1 MNNPKPSTPTTHS
14 NSDISRDSPATTPST
29 HKDEGMEIP
38 TESASV
44 LDVRILPV
52 AQRYPYM
59 FSQPHFELL
68 ISKRWVSAFTR
79 ACEGIDSLLGEDT
92 RGFHWRLLM
101 EDEGIPYWN
110 WKLDD
115 EFNHCLVLDRTLTE
129 TKVRIVNPPRDPHN
143 DLRHAIQRVVNR
155 GRIEAR
161 RAGESVQREGD
172 AS

>member
-1 MNNPKPSTPTTHS
+1 MNS
-14 NSDISRDSPATTPST
+14 NSNSNSESNHETPKAT
-29 HKDEGMEIP
+29 DQQLQGMAIP
-38 TESASV
+38 LESADL

-59 FSQPHFELL
+59 FSQLHFELL

-79 ACEGIDSLLGEDT
+79 TCEGIDSLMGEDT

-101 EDEGIPYWN
+101 EDGGIPYWN

-143 DLRHAIQRVVNR
+143 VLRHAIQRVVNQ

-161 RAGESVQREGD
+161 KSAESSPQQGD
-172 AS
+172 SV